1 MSDPTVAEAWVAAPL
16 TRLKDD
22 ARLISGVLLYPSG
35 RAVGQ
40 FGFSNA
46 ADVMSICALTSAI
59 NASARELGRQ
69 LDGKH
74 VAAIPHTT
82 AALSDRTTAFNEG
95 YAIHLETLEAHI
107 GRDPKIRERYQRQ
120 LVLFGDAPFQSAEFF
135 RHSADLTSYSQNR
148 ARCSR
153 GWVRSCPANSRPA
166 RCGSRPSAG
175 T

>member
-1 MSDPTVAEAWVAAPL
+1 MSDPTVAEGWVAAPL

-69 LDGKH
+69 LDGKAFYEMH
-74 VAAIPHTT
+74 HAGAERQVFMARASAGAQEFLFVGVFDRESSFGVVEIYF
-82 AALSDRTTAFNEG
+82 AEFQKALERLHPEKQATGVGPSGDFEG
-95 YAIHLETLEAHI
+95 ELNRSLDA
-107 GRDPKIRERYQRQ
+107 
-120 LVLFGDAPFQSAEFF
+120 LFGPIGK
-135 RHSADLTSYSQNR
+135 R
-148 ARCSR
+148 
-153 GWVRSCPANSRPA
+153 
-166 RCGSRPSAG
+166 
-175 T
+175 